1 MGHIIILYYLIAVIA
16 GIAGTTLFFLESF
29 KREENVFKYIRWI
42 SLIFTL
48 KIISEAF
55 FSYIV
60 LNIRIDENISRA
72 PIYIQSLL
80 NGMLFYSATLFLW
93 QLMENGKKRYIV
105 YSLTFFVTLMS
116 FAIIFFGKIK
126 FVNGKASFSILFYT
140 LFLYMGI
147 TGIYILCYY
156 IKRRGSINNECMA
169 KLFRKIEKAAIML
182 IPVILIDI
190 MQYTKGEYLDSKE
203 NIIFFFYPF
212 VYCVLLFLFLDY
224 IVNSGK
230 ICKKTGGEKRE
241 GKSLD
246 EIYEEYGISQ
256 REREVITLLQENF
269 TGNEIAEKLY
279 ISLST
284 VKTHTSNIYK
294 KFSVK
299 NRSEL
304 LKKIEQFE

>member
-29 KREENVFKYIRWI
+29 KRDEHVFKDIRWI

-80 NGMLFYSATLFLW
+80 NGMLFYSATIFLW

-105 YSLTFFVTLMS
+105 YSLTFFVTIMS
-116 FAIIFFGKIK
+116 FVIIFFGKIK
-126 FVNGKASFSILFYT
+126 FENGKASFSILFYS

-156 IKRRGSINNECMA
+156 IKRRGSIKDECMA

-212 VYCVLLFLFLDY
+212 VYCVLLSLFLNY
-224 IVNSGK
+224 TLKRGK
-230 ICKKTGGEKRE
+230 ICPKNVRE
-241 GKSLD
+241 KSLD
-246 EIYEEYGISQ
+246 EIYEEAGISQ

-294 KFSVK
+294 KLSVK

-304 LKKIEQFE
+304 LKKIEQVE